1 MLVARFHIDVHTCL
15 TRVHVP
21 QRHNDTLRSAE
32 HWISRNTTERLQKHF
47 DKFDVATSRGQMKRL
62 EMASHSQLYSTIFNY
77 IRLYST
83 IFNSQFMHVYANLWQ
98 LVSISVNFH
107 PSPSCKKG
115 MESSEESVHR
125 LALYTC
131 KISNSTGIAT
141 SRWIILK
148 CFEISSKHTIVCFA
162 SRLVARSPILRS
174 LLNIPQLLFVVQP
187 LKLIAS

>member
-83 IFNSQFMHVYANLWQ
+83 IFNYIQLYSTIFNYIQLYSTIFDYIQLYSTLSLCMFMPTYDNLCQFL
-98 LVSISVNFH
+98 
-107 PSPSCKKG
+107 
-115 MESSEESVHR
+115 
-125 LALYTC
+125 
-131 KISNSTGIAT
+131 
-141 SRWIILK
+141 
-148 CFEISSKHTIVCFA
+148 
-162 SRLVARSPILRS
+162 
-174 LLNIPQLLFVVQP
+174 
-187 LKLIAS
+187 

>member
-83 IFNSQFMHVYANLWQ
+83 IFNYIQLYSTIFNYIRLYSTIFNYIQLSVYACLCQ
-98 LVSISVNFH
+98 LMTTCVNFCKL
-107 PSPSCKKG
+107 PS
-115 MESSEESVHR
+115 
-125 LALYTC
+125 
-131 KISNSTGIAT
+131 
-141 SRWIILK
+141 
-148 CFEISSKHTIVCFA
+148 
-162 SRLVARSPILRS
+162 
-174 LLNIPQLLFVVQP
+174 QP
-187 LKLIAS
+187 LLQKRDGVIGRECA